1 MSLQRGNPM
10 GLKQL
15 EWHEGKN
22 GAWVARIAIPY
33 DTNAERT
40 KYRRYADV
48 NSFDWVGYRAI
59 KEHKGKIPV
68 ILAPAAYG
76 AEPTWHDSIEAAK
89 LYVEAI
95 FALDN

>member
-1 MSLQRGNPM
+1 M
-10 GLKQL
+10 GLRQL
-15 EWHEGKN
+15 EWHEGKR

-48 NSFDWVGYRAI
+48 NSYDWVGYVTRN
-59 KEHKGKIPV
+59 KQKGKVPV
-68 ILAPAAYG
+68 VFSPAHYG
-76 AEPTWHDSIEAAK
+76 VEPTWHDSIEAAK
-89 LYVEAI
+89 LHVEAI

>member
-1 MSLQRGNPM
+1 M
-10 GLKQL
+10 GLRQL

-22 GAWVARIAIPY
+22 DTWVARVAVAI
-33 DTNAERT
+33 DNTGRF
-40 KYRRYADV
+40 KYRRVAAV
-48 NSFDWVGYRAI
+48 NLFVWIGNRAI

-68 ILAPAAYG
+68 VFAPAAYG

-95 FALDN
+95 LALDD